1 MENALAWDS
10 NSEENVNMFLARKYN
25 PLTARWES
33 PGLAPVPVEMMY
45 DFFEKPKTDGVD
57 VLAFL
62 IKLEKRK
69 NSFSI
74 PVSS

>member
-1 MENALAWDS
+1 
-10 NSEENVNMFLARKYN
+10 MFLARKYN

-69 NSFSI
+69 NSLAF